1 MPPSSSLPPSSSSVF
16 PLPKETSTAP
26 TGARH
31 VIAVGGG
38 RGGVGK
44 SVLSLNMAVYLAQL
58 GRSVLLVDADGAGGT
73 LHTLL
78 GVEPPTDAPGDESD
92 DEAVPMLATPVPG
105 LRLVPQTYRAG
116 PTQPERS
123 GKKAHWVA
131 ELRKLDVDYV
141 VLDLGAG
148 TAPATL
154 DLFLSADIGVAVT
167 TPEPPSVEAVYR
179 FVRALFQ
186 RTVRRLFVSDRFR
199 LRLFE
204 RAQSELGALPTPA
217 ELTRAL
223 GRYDGNLGHLAG
235 AGLARLRPR
244 LGVNET
250 RLRTDVELGPTMNEM
265 ARRYLGVELE
275 YVGHVEHDDAA
286 WLSVLRRRPL
296 LIDNTTSKSARNIER
311 IARRLLALMMT
322 RDAERTVEPI
332 PMLAPEPN
340 LYDVLG
346 VPRGATDEELRR
358 AYKRQRE
365 NYQSGSLPLTSLLTS
380 DALKREQAHV
390 EEAHDTLLDPLRRKA
405 YDASVFPDEPVPAPK
420 PAVLDA
426 ALEAE
431 REMMQRE
438 PARELNAE
446 TEFTGA
452 LLSKVRESRGISIE
466 EIARATKISMSHLR
480 AIEADAFSEL
490 PALVY
495 TRGFVQELAKYL
507 RLDAAQVTKTYVR
520 RFREFLAA
528 AAGGDTAS

>member
-1 MPPSSSLPPSSSSVF
+1 
-16 PLPKETSTAP
+16 
-26 TGARH
+26 

-44 SVLSLNMAVYLAQL
+44 SVISLNIAVYLAQL
-58 GRSVLLVDADGAGGT
+58 GRSVLLVDADSAGGT

-78 GVEPPTDAPGDESD
+78 GVEAPAEPLSEERD
-92 DEAVPMLATPVPG
+92 DEVVPLVATAVPG

-116 PTQPERS
+116 STQPERS
-123 GKKAHWVA
+123 GKKAHWVS

-154 DLFLSADIGVAVT
+154 DLFLSADLGLMVT

-179 FVRALFQ
+179 FVRGLFQ
-186 RTVRRLFVSDRFR
+186 RTVRRLLVSDRFR
-199 LRLFE
+199 LRLLE
-204 RAQSELGALPTPA
+204 RSQSELGALPTPA
-217 ELTRAL
+217 ELARAL
-223 GRYDGNLGHLAG
+223 GRYDTNLGQLAT
-235 AGLARLRPR
+235 AELARLRPR
-244 LGVNET
+244 LVVNET
-250 RLRTDVELGPTMNEM
+250 RLRTDIELGPTMNEM
-265 ARRYLGVELE
+265 ARRYLGVDID
-275 YVGHVEHDDAA
+275 YIGHVEHDDAA

-311 IARRLLALMMT
+311 VARRLLALMVT
-322 RDAERTVEPI
+322 REAERTAEPI
-332 PMLAPEPN
+332 PLVAPEAN

-380 DALKREQAHV
+380 EALKLEQAHV
-390 EEAHDTLLDPLRRKA
+390 EEAHETLLDPLRRKA
-405 YDASVFPDEPVPAPK
+405 YDASVFPDEPVPSPR
-420 PAVLDA
+420 PQVVDA

-431 REMMQRE
+431 REMLQRE
-438 PARELNAE
+438 LAREINAE

-452 LLSKVRESRGISIE
+452 LLAKVRESRGISIE
-466 EIARATKISMSHLR
+466 DIARATKISMSHLR

-490 PALVY
+490 PAMVY

-507 RLDAAQVTKTYVR
+507 KLDAAQVTKTYVR

-528 AAGGDTAS
+528 GGGGDTAS